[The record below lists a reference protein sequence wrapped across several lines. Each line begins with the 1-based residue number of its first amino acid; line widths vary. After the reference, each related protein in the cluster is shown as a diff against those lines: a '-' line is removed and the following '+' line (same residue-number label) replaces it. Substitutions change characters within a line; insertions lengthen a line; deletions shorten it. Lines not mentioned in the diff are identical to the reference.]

1 MRHAATI
8 ALVILGLGLGG
19 CSSTLYT
26 SLPYGQPASAKF
38 PPIDKTAP
46 PQSYLISPGDQLSLS
61 VFGEPE
67 ISGEKILV
75 DEAGNIQVPL
85 IGQVQIMNLS
95 PSEASTLIAN
105 RLGARYLRDPKVTVN
120 VTTQNAQE
128 VSIEGQVTKAGVYPV
143 SNDTTLLSAI
153 ALAQSPTRI
162 AKLDEIVIFRTIGGE
177 RTAARFNLERV
188 RAGVDPDPRILGGDV
203 VVVGF
208 SQGKS
213 IYRDIIAAAP
223 LFNIFTRF

>member
-1 MRHAATI
+1 VRRAATLAVVTSGL
-8 ALVILGLGLGG
+8 ALAG
-19 CSSTLYT
+19 CASTLYRD
-26 SLPYGQPASAKF
+26 LPYGQPASAKF
-38 PPIDKTAP
+38 PAIDRTAP
-46 PQSYLISPGDQLSLS
+46 PEAYLIGPGDQLALS
-61 VFGEPE
+61 VFGEPD
-67 ISGEKILV
+67 ISIEKILV
-75 DEAGNIQVPL
+75 DDAGNIQVPL
-85 IGQVQIMNLS
+85 IGQVQVLNLS
-95 PSEASTLIAN
+95 PGAASSLIASK
-105 RLGARYLRDPKVTVN
+105 LGARYLRNPQVTVN

-143 SNDTTLLSAI
+143 SNATTLLSAV

-162 AKLDEIVIFRTIGGE
+162 AKLDEIVIFRTISGE
-177 RTAARFNLERV
+177 RMAARFNLERV
-188 RAGVDPDPRILGGDV
+188 RAGLDPDPKIVGGDV

>member
-1 MRHAATI
+1 VRHAATI
-8 ALVILGLGLGG
+8 AVVISALGLAG
-19 CSSTLYT
+19 CSSALYRD
-26 SLPYGQPASAKF
+26 LPYGQAATAKF

-46 PQSYLISPGDQLSLS
+46 PQAYRIAPGDQLALS
-61 VFGEPE
+61 VFGEPD
-67 ISGEKILV
+67 ISIDKLLV

-85 IGQVQIMNLS
+85 VGEVQVLNLS
-95 PSEASTLIAN
+95 PGAASSLIASK
-105 RLGARYLRDPKVTVN
+105 LGARYLRNPQVTVN

-143 SNDTTLLSAI
+143 SSATTLLSAI

-162 AKLDEIVIFRTIGGE
+162 AKLDEIVIFRTINGE
-177 RTAARFNLERV
+177 RMAARFNLERV
-188 RAGVDPDPRILGGDV
+188 RAGLDPDPRIYGGDV

>member
-1 MRHAATI
+1 VKHAATI
-8 ALVILGLGLGG
+8 AVVISGLGLAG
-19 CSSTLYT
+19 CSSTLYRH
-26 SLPYGQPASAKF
+26 LPYGQPAAAKF
-38 PPIDKTAP
+38 PPIDRTAP
-46 PQSYLISPGDQLSLS
+46 PAEYLIAPGDQLALS

-67 ISGEKILV
+67 VSVEKLLV

-85 IGQVQIMNLS
+85 VGQVPVMNIS
-95 PSEASTLIAN
+95 PSAASSLIATK
-105 RLGARYLRDPKVTVN
+105 LGARYLRNPQVTVN
-120 VTTQNAQE
+120 VTTQDAQE

-143 SNDTTLLSAI
+143 SNATTLLSAI

-162 AKLDEIVIFRTIGGE
+162 AKLDEIVIFRTIAGE
-177 RTAARFNLERV
+177 RSAARFNLERV
-188 RAGVDPDPRILGGDV
+188 RAGLDPDPRIYGGDV

-208 SQGKS
+208 SQSKS